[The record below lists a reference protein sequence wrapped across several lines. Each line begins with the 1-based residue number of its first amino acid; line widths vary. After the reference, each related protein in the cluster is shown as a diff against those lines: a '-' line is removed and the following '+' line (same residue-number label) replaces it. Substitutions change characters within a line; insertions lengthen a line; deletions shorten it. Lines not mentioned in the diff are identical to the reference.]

1 MDKKGFTLVELMI
14 SIAVGMLIMLA
25 VYGAMEMAQRSSV
38 SVTGKVTT
46 QQDVRSVLDL
56 MAMEIRM
63 ASYNPQNATA
73 TWGTIPACASMGLGV
88 PVTALKGI
96 QLANRN
102 AITIAMDLDNSGVI
116 GNTANEYL
124 MYSYDGINTISRNVS
139 CGGNQAILGGAGT
152 STNVTNAASGIF
164 LFRYLDRLD
173 NDITAAVEA
182 DQSRIANIR
191 RILITIVADTEQN
204 DPNLQKPRRMIY
216 STNVI
221 VRNHALS
228 P

>member
-1 MDKKGFTLVELMI
+1 MNKKGFTLVELMI
-14 SIAVGMLIMLA
+14 SIAVGMIIMLA
-25 VYGAMEMAQRSSV
+25 VYGAMEMAQRSSI
-38 SVTGKVTT
+38 SVANKITT

-63 ASYNPQNATA
+63 ASYNPRNATA
-73 TWGTIPACASMGLGV
+73 TWGTIPACAQMGLGA

-102 AITIAMDLDNSGVI
+102 TIIAAMDLDGTGVI
-116 GNTANEYL
+116 GDGSNEYL
-124 MYSYDGINTISRNVS
+124 MYSYNGVSTITRNVS
-139 CGGNQAILGGAGT
+139 CGGNQAILGGTGT
-152 STNVTNAASGIF
+152 STNVRNAASGLF
-164 LFRYLDRLD
+164 LFRYFDRQD

-182 DQSRIANIR
+182 SQAQIANIR

-204 DPNLQKPRRMIY
+204 DPNLQQPRRMIY
-216 STNVI
+216 STNVL

>member
-14 SIAVGMLIMLA
+14 SIAVGMIIMLA
-25 VYGAMEMAQRSSV
+25 VYGAMEMAQRSSI
-38 SVTGKVTT
+38 SVANKITT
-46 QQDVRSVLDL
+46 QQDERSVLDL

-63 ASYNPQNATA
+63 ASYNPRNAAA
-73 TWGTIPACASMGLGV
+73 TWGTIPACAQMGLGA

-96 QLANRN
+96 QRANRN
-102 AITIAMDLDNSGVI
+102 TIIAAMDLNNTGVI
-116 GNTANEYL
+116 GDGSNEYL
-124 MYSYDGINTISRNVS
+124 MYSYDGVSTISRNVS
-139 CGGNQAILGGAGT
+139 CGGNQAILGGTGT
-152 STNVTNAASGIF
+152 GTNVRNAASGLF
-164 LFRYLDRLD
+164 LFRYFDRLD

-182 DQSRIANIR
+182 SQSQIANIR
-191 RILITIVADTEQN
+191 RILITVVADTEQN
-204 DPNLQKPRRMIY
+204 DPNSQQPRRMIY

>member
-1 MDKKGFTLVELMI
+1 MNKKGFTLVELMI
-14 SIAVGMLIMLA
+14 SIAVSMIIMLA
-25 VYGAMEMAQRSSV
+25 VYGAMEMAQRSSI
-38 SVTGKVTT
+38 SVANKITT

-63 ASYNPQNATA
+63 ASYNPRNATA
-73 TWGTIPACASMGLGV
+73 TWGTIPACAQMGLGA

-102 AITIAMDLDNSGVI
+102 TIIAAMDLDNTGVI
-116 GNTANEYL
+116 GDGSNEYL
-124 MYSYDGINTISRNVS
+124 MYSYNGVSTISRNVS
-139 CGGNQAILGGAGT
+139 CGGNQAILGGTGT
-152 STNVTNAASGIF
+152 SSNVRNAASGLF
-164 LFRYLDRLD
+164 LFRYFDRQD

-182 DQSRIANIR
+182 SQAQIANIR

-204 DPNLQKPRRMIY
+204 DPNSQQPRRMIY
-216 STNVI
+216 STNVL